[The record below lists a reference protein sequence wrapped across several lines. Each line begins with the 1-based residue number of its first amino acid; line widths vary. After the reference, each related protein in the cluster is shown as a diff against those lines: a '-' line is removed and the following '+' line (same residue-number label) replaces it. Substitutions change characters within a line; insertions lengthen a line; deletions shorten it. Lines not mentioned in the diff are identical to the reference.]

1 MLQRRVAFLKFAH
14 VVAVGGVVA
23 ARVAT
28 RIVGTALGFEL
39 LQELFDFCVLCCR
52 GGDKLFK
59 NSLVIV
65 RRRRYVVHESSE
77 GLDEVI
83 CSYSDCWRNLDAPP
97 VCSWPHGVSVLHNP
111 MDGYGG
117 VCRSEGICEGVGVA
131 DETLERLLCILEVG
145 FPLFPGLVKSR

>member
-39 LQELFDFCVLCCR
+39 LQERFDFCVLCCR

-59 NSLVIV
+59 NSLVIG
-65 RRRRYVVHESSE
+65 RRRLRVVHESAE
-77 GLDEVI
+77 GLDEVVCI
-83 CSYSDCWRNLDAPP
+83 DSSWWRNLDAPD
-97 VCSWPHGVSVLHNP
+97 VCCWPHGVSVLRNT
-111 MDGYGG
+111 MDVRGG
-117 VCRSEGICEGVGVA
+117 VCRSEGIRRGFEVTDDA
-131 DETLERLLCILEVG
+131 LERLLCVLEVG
-145 FPLFPGLVKSR
+145 FPLFPSPVELR